1 MNNIGENKA
10 ILITGTSTGIGRA
23 AALRLDRLGYQ
34 VFATVRKE
42 EDAASISAQASERF
56 IPLML
61 DVTDQTSLDQAQ
73 VIVEQQVGNAGLW
86 GLVNNAGVGFVAPME
101 FVPSDDLRWLYEVN
115 FFGLLALTQRFLPL
129 VRKAKGRIVN
139 ISSTAT
145 STVAPFHGP
154 YTSSKLALNGLTDAL
169 RLELKPLGVLV
180 SLIIFGIVKTP
191 IWDTAGDHSNQVSS
205 EFPPEALILY
215 GDNLRNLRDYFNR
228 IGQVGISTEQATQPV
243 VHALSAKRPKTHYF
257 FGMNAW
263 RNNVIG
269 RLFYGRLGDWIIM
282 RITGQKY

>member
-1 MNNIGENKA
+1 MNNKRENKA

-23 AALRLDRLGYQ
+23 AALQLDRLGYK

-42 EDAASISAQASERF
+42 EDASSISAQASERLT
-56 IPLML
+56 PLML
-61 DVTDQTSLDQAQ
+61 DVTDRASLDHAQ
-73 VIVEQQVGNAGLW
+73 VVVDQQVGNAGLW

-101 FVPSDDLRWLYEVN
+101 FVPLGDLRRLYEVN
-115 FFGLLALTQRFLPL
+115 FFGLLALTQKFLPL

-154 YTSSKLALNGLTDAL
+154 YTSAKLAVNGLTDAL

-191 IWDTAGDHSNQVSS
+191 IWDTAGDQSDQVSS
-205 EFPPEALILY
+205 EFPPEALELY
-215 GDNLRNLRDYFNR
+215 GENLRSLRNYFNR
-228 IGQVGISTEQATQPV
+228 IGQAGTSTEQATQPI

-257 FGMNAW
+257 FGLNAA
-263 RNNVIG
+263 RNNVLG

-282 RITGQKY
+282 RTTGQKY